1 MEPNVVFGCR
11 LNCRSERCEIVNRMF
26 SVGYFDWRVIN
37 INLFLFHFRFVGIFF
52 QRQAALGTTLR
63 VGDVECWLIG
73 WRKHGVWQL

>member
-1 MEPNVVFGCR
+1 MEPDVVFGCR
-11 LNCRSERCEIVNRMF
+11 LDCRSERREIV
-26 SVGYFDWRVIN
+26 FDWRVVN
-37 INLFLFHFRFVGIFF
+37 INLLLFHFRFVGIFF